1 MDEIKSFFP
10 EEIQEYLY
18 YYLFISLAIRTVIWL
33 LFAYTI
39 RKTILLMKPEN
50 LFILP
55 NQVWYVAIPLF
66 NIYWNFEVVRRFS
79 DSLNNECFDRKI
91 AVEDRPGMRLGLLY
105 AWTFL
110 AVNIPFPASI
120 LVIVSIL
127 QLFYFVSYWVKISR
141 FKTLLIEH
149 NKFLEEETNKIDENN

>member
-1 MDEIKSFFP
+1 MDEINNFFP
-10 EEIQEYLY
+10 EEIQKYLY

-33 LFAYTI
+33 LFAFTI
-39 RKTILLMKPEN
+39 RKTLLLMKPEN

-55 NQVWYVAIPLF
+55 NQVWYIAIPLF

-91 AVEDRPGMRLGLLY
+91 AVEDRPGMRIGLLY

-110 AVNIPFPASI
+110 AVNIPFPPFML
-120 LVIVSIL
+120 LVLSIL
-127 QLFYFVSYWVKISR
+127 QLFYFVSYWIKINR
-141 FKTLLIEH
+141 FKNLLIEH
-149 NKFLEEETNKIDENN
+149 NKFLKQEEYKTNEDI